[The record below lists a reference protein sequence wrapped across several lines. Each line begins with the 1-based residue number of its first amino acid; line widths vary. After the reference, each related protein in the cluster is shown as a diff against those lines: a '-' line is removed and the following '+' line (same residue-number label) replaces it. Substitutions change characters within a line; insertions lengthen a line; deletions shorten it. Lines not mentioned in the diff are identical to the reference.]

1 MPNGDPRDGF
11 VYPTLTRM
19 IDSYSHGSILLAA
32 GGINITGHVTVDE
45 VKNDTVLSRVQ
56 KGGSYKPR
64 DCQPV
69 DRVAIIIPYRD
80 RKEHL
85 AIFLNYMHAFL
96 QRQQLQYGIFVAEL
110 VSHFCFFKK

>member
-1 MPNGDPRDGF
+1 MLKCHIVRNHMSLF
-11 VYPTLTRM
+11 VCLF
-19 IDSYSHGSILLAA
+19 AA
-32 GGINITGHVTVDE
+32 GDINITGHVTVAE

-85 AIFLNYMHAFL
+85 PIFINYIHSFL

-110 VSHFCFFKK
+110 VSQFYLE